1 MRCVWPCSYFNH
13 RNFHSLN
20 ICYHQLASVFTVG
33 GLNDVLWVLAPKYE
47 HFRENLFRYVEQYGT
62 NNLTIN
68 VNGQFNF
75 MIKEYVKNA
84 NEH

>member
-1 MRCVWPCSYFNH
+1 MRFVWLCSYFNH
-13 RNFHSLN
+13 RDVNLSY

-33 GLNDVLWVLAPKYE
+33 DLNDVVWVLARKYK
-47 HFRENLFRYVEQYGT
+47 HLRENLIRYVEQYGT
-62 NNLTIN
+62 NYLTIN

-75 MIKEYVKNA
+75 IINESVRNA